1 MPAVQGP
8 GSRAAASQ
16 LHTPPA
22 AMVVKSDRR
31 LHGLC
36 RQGTPRVKTIQPGNM
51 GIRGDVAGVHH
62 EFHGEGEQGLPYTR
76 GMRMIMIG

>member
-22 AMVVKSDRR
+22 AMVVKSDRH

-36 RQGTPRVKTIQPGNM
+36 MQGTPQVKMIQPGNM
-51 GIRGDVAGVHH
+51 GIQGDVAGVHH
-62 EFHGEGEQGLPYTR
+62 ELHREGEQGLPYTHV
-76 GMRMIMIG
+76 MRVIMIG